1 MDGRLMLLQ
10 GHQTAIH
17 AGPWTLDPGPRT
29 PDPGP
34 ARPPNRTPGDRPVFT
49 SAEDAP
55 AADRLV
61 IISEF
66 LIIEFSVTRSSL
78 TAPADGKTP
87 IQVQVSADSP
97 AI

>member
-1 MDGRLMLLQ
+1 MDGRLVLLQ

-17 AGPWTLDPGPRT
+17 AGPRT